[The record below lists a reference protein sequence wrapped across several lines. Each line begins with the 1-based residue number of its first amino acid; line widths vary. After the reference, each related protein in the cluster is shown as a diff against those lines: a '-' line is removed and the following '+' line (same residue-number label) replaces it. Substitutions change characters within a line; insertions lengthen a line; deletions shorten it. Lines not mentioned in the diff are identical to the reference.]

1 MLEAHFQSG
10 LFDLFKLFGS
20 VEANDR
26 VVPVGR
32 SQVLTDGQE
41 ISSYFSQVGHGF
53 EDFRFSLA
61 EADHHS
67 RFRGHERVNFF
78 YPLQE
83 FQRYIVFPA
92 WANFSE
98 DSPGGFDVVVEN
110 VGSGFY
116 NAFERFKLTFEIGD
130 QDFDL
135 AVGCCASDLGDHLFE
150 YA

>member
-26 VVPVGR
+26 VVPLGR
-32 SQVLTDGQE
+32 SQVLADGQE

-61 EADHHS
+61 AADHHS
-67 RFRGHERVNFF
+67 RFRGHERDYFF
-78 YPLQE
+78 YA
-83 FQRYIVFPA
+83 R
-92 WANFSE
+92 ANFSE
-98 DSPGGFDVVVEN
+98 DSPGSFDVVVEN
-110 VGSGFY
+110 VGSGFD